1 VTLNENTPWMTV
13 ITCLLAVLFTVVGGV
28 VTLVQPHT
36 LTFELYLERTGQLA
50 LAVSALGV
58 GRSLKK
64 GLTRQSGAELPPS
77 WIERAPISTITIGL
91 MVLLAG
97 VAGGILTIADPTRLN
112 FADYLDKMNTF
123 AFAVGI
129 QGAGRAV
136 RKGIENRGAA
146 ATESAPAMIGA
157 GTGAAAAATDTATLS
172 AFEAH
177 PDHPSNGLDFGVALP
192 EPVVAGVNGA
202 GAAAGEDLSFL
213 DPADVAASDDDL
225 GADDEPPLA
234 GEDDDELGGEAGL
247 PSDAEEDAAPPPPGN
262 DDELMPDDALALA
275 LADVYVLDHPAG
287 QPSVIMPSQDKAK
300 ETVK

>member
-1 VTLNENTPWMTV
+1 MTLNENTPWMTV

-146 ATESAPAMIGA
+146 A
-157 GTGAAAAATDTATLS
+157 AATDTATLS

-177 PDHPSNGLDFGVALP
+177 PDHPSNGLHFGVALP
-192 EPVVAGVNGA
+192 EPVLAGVNGA
-202 GAAAGEDLSFL
+202 GATAGEDLSFL
-213 DPADVAASDDDL
+213 DPSDVAASDDDL
-225 GADDEPPLA
+225 GADDEPPSA
-234 GEDDDELGGEAGL
+234 GEDDDELGGEEGL

-262 DDELMPDDALALA
+262 DEELMPDDAIALA
-275 LADVYVLDHPAG
+275 LADVYVLDHPKG

>member
-1 VTLNENTPWMTV
+1 VTLNENTPWMTI

-91 MVLLAG
+91 MVLVAG

-146 ATESAPAMIGA
+146 P
-157 GTGAAAAATDTATLS
+157 TDTATLS

-192 EPVVAGVNGA
+192 EPALAGIIGA
-202 GAAAGEDLSFL
+202 GAAAAEDLSFL

-225 GADDEPPLA
+225 GADAEPPSD
-234 GEDDDELGGEAGL
+234 GDEGL
-247 PSDAEEDAAPPPPGN
+247 PSDAEEDAAPPPAG
-262 DDELMPDDALALA
+262 DDEFVPDDAVALT
-275 LADVYVLDHPAG
+275 DVYVLDHPEG
-287 QPSVIMPSQDKAK
+287 QPSVIMPSQDKTTEK
-300 ETVK
+300 VK